1 MPDTRTIGRIL
12 VVDDEANMRKILCT
26 LLAQVGYS
34 VDEAPD
40 AGAALEAT
48 ERAAYDV
55 VLSDLCME
63 GRDGLELMDELRR
76 RGSTVPFVLVTA
88 HGSIQ
93 VAVEAMK
100 RGCMDFITKPF
111 QREEILRVVEKGV
124 AESCARRE
132 RPPLPETEGIISAS
146 TKMEAVLADVRRLA
160 ALDSTVLLLGET
172 GTGKELVAR
181 ALHRLSPR
189 AEAPFVAVNF
199 SALPEHLVESEL
211 FGHEKGAFTGAHSAK
226 PGRFELADRGTLFLD
241 EVGDLP
247 GPVQVK
253 LLRVLQERMVERVG
267 GVSARRVDVRIVA
280 ATHVDL
286 ARAVEAGEFRQ
297 DLYYRLAVVP
307 LSLPPLR
314 ERPEDV
320 QPLWNHFQAT
330 LAGRMRRAPLE
341 LSSEAASTLAGYAWP
356 GNVRELQNL
365 CERCLALHPGGVVE
379 RDDLPEPL
387 RAAPAAPAGSSLLA
401 IAQSRGAEVQRGM
414 IEDALKKTNGNRTH
428 AARLLEISR
437 KTLQNKIREYGIEL

>member
-1 MPDTRTIGRIL
+1 MPDATIGRIL
-12 VVDDEANMRKILCT
+12 VVDDESNMRKVLRT

-40 AGAALEAT
+40 ADAALE
-48 ERAAYDV
+48 RMQRGNYDV

-63 GRDGLELMDELRR
+63 GRDGLELVDELRR
-76 RGSTVPFVLVTA
+76 RGSAVPFVLVTA
-88 HGSIQ
+88 HGTIQ

-100 RGCMDFITKPF
+100 RGCLDFITKPF

-132 RPPLPETEGIISAS
+132 RPPLPETEGIVHKSA
-146 TKMEAVLADVRRLA
+146 KMEAVLGDVRRLA
-160 ALDSTVLLLGET
+160 ALDSTVLIFGET

-181 ALHRLSPR
+181 ALHQWSPR
-189 AEAPFVAVNF
+189 AAAPFVAVNC

-226 PGRFELADRGTLFLD
+226 PGRFELADHGTLFLD

-253 LLRVLQERMVERVG
+253 LLRVLQERTFERVG

-286 ARAVEAGEFRQ
+286 ARAVEEGEFRQ

-320 QPLWNHFQAT
+320 LPLWEHFQSTQAKRMGREPLPLSPEATAT
-330 LAGRMRRAPLE
+330 LQAYR
-341 LSSEAASTLAGYAWP
+341 WP
-356 GNVRELQNL
+356 GNIRELQNL
-365 CERCLALHPGGVVE
+365 CERCLALHPGKVVE
-379 RDDLPEPL
+379 RADLPEPM
-387 RAAPAAPAGSSLLA
+387 RASPAAPAGSSLLA

-414 IEDALKKTNGNRTH
+414 IEDALKQTGGNRTH

-437 KTLQNKIREYGIEL
+437 KTLQNKIKEYGIEL